1 MSSGKRNAK
10 WECAR
15 DCSPVSERRQ
25 PPQEFGEAAIDPEA
39 LRHRVREPRLS
50 DIAFLNRS

>member
-15 DCSPVSERRQ
+15 ECSPVSERRQ